1 MRNITLILILNFYF
15 IDLYCQDYKNEVHTI
30 AFYNLENLF
39 DTINDVTIND
49 EASPIMETSMNRTS
63 VYKNKLKNLSK
74 VISEI
79 GFDKTGSSPTII
91 GICEVE
97 NRLVVEDLIN
107 TGKLKGINYNI
118 SHFNSPDNRGIDV
131 GLIYNQ
137 DYFKIVREKNIAL
150 EIFDF
155 DNGKQI
161 FTRDQLLVEGLLSG
175 ERIFIII
182 NHWPSRYGGA
192 ERSKPFRN
200 KAAELN
206 RFIIDSIN
214 HIDQRAKIFT
224 IGDFNDDP
232 TDESIKRILKTVK
245 EKNNLF
251 SSEMYNPYE
260 KMFDDG
266 YGTLKYRGLWNMFD
280 QIILSKYSLKD
291 YNKINFYFD
300 GAYIHSESY
309 LINQDGNYKGY
320 PFRSFA
326 GGNFIGG
333 YSDHLPVYIILK
345 REQ

>member
-1 MRNITLILILNFYF
+1 MRYIALFVLLNFYF
-15 IDLYCQDYKNEVHTI
+15 IELYSQDNKSELHTL

-39 DTINDVTIND
+39 DTINDVSIND

-63 VYKNKLKNLSK
+63 VYLGKLKNLSK

-79 GFDKTGSSPTII
+79 GFSETGSLPTLV

-97 NRLVVEDLIN
+97 NRFVVEDLIK
-107 TGKLKGINYNI
+107 TGKLKDINYKI
-118 SHFNSPDNRGIDV
+118 SHFDSPDNRGIDV

-137 DYFKIVREKNIAL
+137 DYFEVIREKNIKL
-150 EIFDF
+150 ELINNEDST
-155 DNGKQI
+155 QI
-161 FTRDQLLVEGLLSG
+161 LTRDQHLVEGLLSG
-175 ERIFIII
+175 DKIYIII
-182 NHWPSRYGGA
+182 NHWPSRYGGE

-206 RFIIDSIN
+206 RLIIDSIFQV
-214 HIDQRAKIFT
+214 DYKAKIFT

-232 TDESIKRILKTVK
+232 TDESIKKILNTVK
-245 EKNNLF
+245 YDDELNSPVMF
-251 SSEMYNPYE
+251 NPYE

-266 YGTLKYRGLWNMFD
+266 FGTLKYRGEWNMFD
-280 QIILSKYSLKD
+280 QIILSSNSLKN
-291 YNKINFYFD
+291 YNLNDFYFD
-300 GAYIHSESY
+300 GAYIHLKPY
-309 LINQDGNYKGY
+309 LINQSGNYEGY

>member
-1 MRNITLILILNFYF
+1 MRKLILIVILNFYF
-15 IDLYCQDYKNEVHTI
+15 IGSYCQELKNEIHTL

-39 DTINDVTIND
+39 DTINDITIND

-63 VYKNKLKNLSK
+63 VYLNKLKNLSK

-79 GFDKTGSSPTII
+79 GFAETGSSPTII

-97 NRLVVEDLIN
+97 NRLVVEDLIK
-107 TGKLKGINYNI
+107 TGKLKDINYNI
-118 SHFNSPDNRGIDV
+118 SHFDSPDNRGIDV

-137 DYFKIVREKNIAL
+137 DYFEIVREKNIAL
-150 EIFDF
+150 EIFD
-155 DNGKQI
+155 NESGKKI

-175 ERIFIII
+175 DRIFIII

-206 RFIIDSIN
+206 RFIIDSIHN
-214 HIDQRAKIFT
+214 VDQKAKVFT

-232 TDESIKRILKTVK
+232 TDESIKKILNTVK

-251 SSEMYNPYE
+251 TSEMYNPYE
-260 KMFDDG
+260 KIFDDG
-266 YGTLKYRGLWNMFD
+266 FGTLKYRGAWNMFD

-300 GAYIHSESY
+300 GAYIHLKPY

>member
-1 MRNITLILILNFYF
+1 MRELTFIVILNFYF
-15 IDLYCQDYKNEVHTI
+15 IDLSSQDHKNEVHTI

-49 EASPIMETSMNRTS
+49 EASPIMETSMNKTS
-63 VYKNKLKNLSK
+63 VYHNKLKNLSK

-79 GFDKTGSSPTII
+79 GFAETGSFPTII

-118 SHFNSPDNRGIDV
+118 SHFDSPDNRGIDV

-192 ERSKPFRN
+192 ERSKPYRN

-214 HIDQRAKIFT
+214 VVDQNAKIFT

-232 TDESIKRILKTVK
+232 TDESIKKILKTVK
-245 EKNNLF
+245 EKNKLL

-300 GAYIHSESY
+300 GAYIHTESY

>member
-1 MRNITLILILNFYF
+1 MRELTLIVILNFYF
-15 IDLYCQDYKNEVHTI
+15 IDLSSQDHKNEVHTI

-79 GFDKTGSSPTII
+79 GFAKTGSSPTII

-97 NRLVVEDLIN
+97 NRFVVEDLIN
-107 TGKLKGINYNI
+107 TGKLKEINYNI

-150 EIFDF
+150 EIFDSE
-155 DNGKQI
+155 NGKQI

-245 EKNNLF
+245 EKNNFF

-266 YGTLKYRGLWNMFD
+266 FGTLKYRGVWNMFD

-291 YNKINFYFD
+291 YNKINFYFY
-300 GAYIHSESY
+300 GAYIHMEPY
-309 LINQDGNYKGY
+309 LINQDGDYKGY
-320 PFRSFA
+320 PYRSFV

-333 YSDHLPVYIILK
+333 YSDHLPVYILLK